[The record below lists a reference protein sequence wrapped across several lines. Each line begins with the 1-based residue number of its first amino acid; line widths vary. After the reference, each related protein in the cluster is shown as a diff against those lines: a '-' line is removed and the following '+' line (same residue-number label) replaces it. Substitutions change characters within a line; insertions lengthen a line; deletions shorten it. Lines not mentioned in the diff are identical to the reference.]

1 MQLPSIFGHSKG
13 HECGFYVQAPKIEPQ
28 LISEVMALMLLHN
41 LQALIIASS
50 SCLPN
55 MDSSNE
61 TLLLK
66 SCPNNREGLGMVT
79 AEITDYAEVLTCIFI
94 FSRHKLSYGG
104 ICLVLAPS
112 RIPAQIDYKERCYS
126 NYDATSEND
135 LMQHYTDN
143 AE

>member
-50 SCLPN
+50 SSLPN

-94 FSRHKLSYGG
+94 FSRHNLSFGW
-104 ICLVLAPS
+104 IWLVLALHAFQLKLVTRNTVTP
-112 RIPAQIDYKERCYS
+112 I
-126 NYDATSEND
+126 
-135 LMQHYTDN
+135 MM
-143 AE
+143 